1 MRHSVRDGGSN
12 VNVSMTVRR
21 FSRLIL
27 AVTGGLVLAVALAT
41 PASARTP
48 VDPSTLNPA
57 PPASFNAVCYREGNH
72 ISCDLAFTD
81 PDVVND
87 PSGIICDGTEL
98 LASFSRSVVGKRTYD
113 ADGNL
118 LQRHFRESLDGTF
131 RNPDT
136 GRVALWTQHDTVIS
150 NLAVPGDQATGTE
163 SSSGLLTR
171 VWLPGGGTIL
181 TDAGRL
187 LFDAA
192 TGELVKVSGHHPL
205 VLGDPSALAAL
216 CAALD

>member
-1 MRHSVRDGGSN
+1 
-12 VNVSMTVRR
+12 VNVSRTVRR

-27 AVTGGLVLAVALAT
+27 AVTGGIVLTVALAT

-57 PPASFNAVCYREGNH
+57 PPDSFNAVCYRDGSH
-72 ISCDLAFTD
+72 ITCDLAFSD
-81 PDVVND
+81 PDVVD
-87 PSGIICDGTEL
+87 VPSGIICGRTEL
-98 LASFSRSVVGKRTYD
+98 LFSASRAVVGKRIYD

-136 GRVALWTQHDTVIS
+136 GRVALWTQHDTVIH
-150 NLAVPGDQATGTE
+150 NLAVPGDVATGTE
-163 SSSGLLTR
+163 KDSGLITR
-171 VWLPGGGTIL
+171 VWLPDGGTIVI
-181 TDAGRL
+181 DAGL
-187 LFDAA
+187 LVVDVA
-192 TGELVKVSGHHPL
+192 TDELVKVSAHHPI
-205 VLGDPSALAAL
+205 VLGDPSAPASL

>member
-1 MRHSVRDGGSN
+1 
-12 VNVSMTVRR
+12 MTVRR

-57 PPASFNAVCYREGNH
+57 PPASFNAVCFLDGSH
-72 ISCDLAFTD
+72 ISCDLAFSD
-81 PDVVND
+81 PDVVDD
-87 PSGIICDGTEL
+87 PSGILCDGTEL

-113 ADGNL
+113 AAGNL
-118 LQRHFRESLDGTF
+118 LQRHFRESLDGSF

-136 GRVALWTQHDTVIS
+136 GRVALWRQQDTVIS
-150 NLAVPGDQATGTE
+150 NLAVPGDLATGTE
-163 SSSGLLTR
+163 SQTGLWR
-171 VWLPGGGTIL
+171 VWLPDGGTIL

-187 LFDAA
+187 IFDAA
-192 TGELVKVSGHHPL
+192 SGEAVKVSAHHPFDTYYR
-205 VLGDPSALAAL
+205 LGDPSALEPL